1 MARIDVDRLRHA
13 LGALLTAG
21 GMDADKAPVVAE
33 VLVEADMIGH
43 TTHGTGLV
51 AGYLDGLRNGE
62 LKGQGD
68 IEVIAD
74 RGACITWDGR
84 KLPGPWLVRRALDLA
99 CARVA
104 QYGVVTVAIRNS
116 HHTGALAAYMRRVTD
131 QGYVVQMN
139 CSTVSASRMAP
150 FGGTEPVLTPNPQAY
165 GFPTDGDPILIDISA
180 SITTTTMTRQ
190 LAAAGQRYPEAWGLT
205 ADGQPTDDPEDV
217 VSRGGTLMPIGGA
230 RKGYKGFGMALAVDV
245 LSQGL
250 AGSGRAEQHEPMT
263 LSVFLQVLDPAAF
276 SGREAFVTEAS
287 HTAGLCRD
295 NRPAPGL
302 GKVRVPGDGAAAS
315 RRRALAEG
323 VEIDDAIL
331 DGLASRATAL
341 NVNWPL

>member
-1 MARIDVDRLRHA
+1 MARIDAENLRHA
-13 LGALLTAG
+13 LSALLTGG
-21 GMDADKAPVVAE
+21 GMDADKSPIVADA
-33 VLVEADMIGH
+33 LVEADMIGH

-51 AGYLDGLRNGE
+51 AGYLDALRSGE
-62 LKGQGD
+62 LRGQGD
-68 IEVIAD
+68 LEVIAD
-74 RGACITWDGR
+74 RGACITWNGR

-99 CARVA
+99 CERVA
-104 QYGVVTVAIRNS
+104 QHGVVTVAIRNS
-116 HHTGALAAYMRRVTD
+116 HHTGALAAYMKRVTD
-131 QGYVVQMN
+131 RGYVVQIN
-139 CSTVSASRMAP
+139 CSTVSAARMAP
-150 FGGTEPVLTPNPQAY
+150 FGGTQPVLTPNPQAF

-205 ADGQPTDDPEDV
+205 ADGQPTDDPQDV

-250 AGSGRAEQHEPMT
+250 AGSGRTRTHEPMT

-276 SGREAFVTEAS
+276 SGTADFLAEAS
-287 HTAGLCRD
+287 HTARLCRD
-295 NRPAPGL
+295 NRPAPGV

-323 VEIDDAIL
+323 VEIGDSVLA
-331 DGLASRATAL
+331 GLAARAKAL
-341 NVNWPL
+341 NVDWPV